1 MEMARPGKTVSWKN
15 FFKSL
20 KEEWGRDRVSDA
32 AGAVTFFG
40 ILAIFPFMLFLVS
53 LASVIIDPAQAESLI
68 KQLGQVAPAEV
79 TKILGDRLRDLAKDN
94 SVGLLT
100 LGGVGALWAA
110 SGGMVALMTA
120 LNITYG
126 VKESRPFWKVRGT
139 ALIATLAGALIGVLA
154 ALVAVATPALAG
166 WLGEPLGTVVQWL
179 RLPVAGLLMMFL
191 WACLYYFL
199 PDVEQ
204 KFKFLTFGSIV
215 GVLLW
220 VIASWGFSKYV
231 ANFGSYDA
239 NYGALGGVIVMLM
252 WLWISAQVILLGAEI
267 NAILEH
273 KSAEGKSPGQHE
285 LGKAGPAA
293 SKSEVEKAGG
303 RKLPGNTA
311 FHPPPRS
318 IVTGKPP
325 APPQPPGLAAAIW
338 AAGFGLG
345 VMLLRR
351 GTRA

>member
-1 MEMARPGKTVSWKN
+1 
-15 FFKSL
+15 
-20 KEEWGRDRVSDA
+20 
-32 AGAVTFFG
+32 
-40 ILAIFPFMLFLVS
+40 
-53 LASVIIDPAQAESLI
+53 
-68 KQLGQVAPAEV
+68 
-79 TKILGDRLRDLAKDN
+79 
-94 SVGLLT
+94 
-100 LGGVGALWAA
+100 
-110 SGGMVALMTA
+110 
-120 LNITYG
+120 
-126 VKESRPFWKVRGT
+126 
-139 ALIATLAGALIGVLA
+139 
-154 ALVAVATPALAG
+154 VATPALAG

-303 RKLPGNTA
+303 RKLPGNTG

-318 IVTGKPP
+318 VVTGKPP